1 MLDLMQRA
9 LFALSIAA
17 TLIIMQ
23 RSSLAERAQEE
34 IARLRWLEHADA
46 GADFERQVVQQHD
59 TRFMSVYGL
68 SFSTEFPGL
77 PDTPTAHRLVQK
89 HGKHH
94 IAGTT
99 DVISGVELRHLLDKA
114 FNYAKH
120 YNVLLLR
127 YLNSHKDI

>member
-1 MLDLMQRA
+1 MQRA

-17 TLIIMQ
+17 ALAIML
-23 RSSLAERAQEE
+23 RSSLAETAQED
-34 IARLRWLEHADA
+34 IAKLRWLEHADA
-46 GADFERQVVQQHD
+46 GADFERQVMQQHD

-77 PDTPTAHRLVQK
+77 LDTPAAHHLVEK

-94 IAGTT
+94 IEGTT

-114 FNYAKH
+114 FDYAKH
-120 YNVLLLR
+120 YNMLLLR
-127 YLNSHKDI
+127 YLNSHKDT